1 MGRCFEH
8 KMKLVLVHSKSLLV
22 VAVITASALM
32 PAPGSRHRLGS
43 APSWRRRPGSPKS
56 TSNRCAALASTPD
69 DDDDGYAASQMQL
82 DAVAVKNYQFEW
94 VLSKEE
100 AGELEL
106 RPFYQRGFKWTQKQS
121 SLWIESILRGY
132 PCLPEIVL
140 LETDDGYAVFD
151 GQQRLSSA
159 KLFIKGERAEE
170 WKVTAAQR
178 KVGTHGTFALE
189 GLPILKDLEGK
200 TFKDLDRKQQRQI
213 KERYDVRCAVIP
225 DTWSMHDFLD
235 FFKRIQGGGT
245 PMTDQELRRAIS
257 RGPFTTLLDALADGE
272 GKTSRRLAQAL
283 GEGTALPKDEKQ
295 ELLLRYFALQCYG
308 PKNFGKPSMKQHAL
322 ELMKRL
328 NTGRDDARLIEWQR
342 GLDAALEVALLVFP
356 DPKERFRRA
365 AFGGDA
371 DPRFV
376 AGNVQKAIWD
386 AALYCLSRPERKAAL
401 VERASEVRAAFVD
414 LMQRHPAFEKL
425 QIRGTEARVAAFE
438 DAIQNLL
445 AGHRG
450 GPVPRDVRL
459 RMIAAAR
466 REKAPCALCGEALGP
481 LDDLLHIDHIT
492 PLARGGRTEPSN
504 LQVAHRVCNQKKG
517 AA

>member
-1 MGRCFEH
+1 M
-8 KMKLVLVHSKSLLV
+8 KSLLV
-22 VAVITASALM
+22 VAAITASALM
-32 PAPGSRHRLGS
+32 PAPGSRRCLGS
-43 APSWRRRPGSPKS
+43 APSCRS
-56 TSNRCAALASTPD
+56 RCAALASTPD
-69 DDDDGYAASQMQL
+69 DDDDGYAASQRQL

-100 AGELEL
+100 AGDLEL

-140 LETDDGYAVFD
+140 LETDDGFAVFD

-159 KLFIKGERAEE
+159 KLFIKGERAPE
-170 WKVTAAQR
+170 WKKTVAQR
-178 KVGTHGTFALE
+178 KAGTHETFALE

-200 TFKDLDRKQQRQI
+200 TFKDLDKKQQRQI
-213 KERYDVRCAVIP
+213 KERYDLRCAVIP
-225 DTWSMHDFLD
+225 ESWSMHDYLD

-257 RGPFTTLLDALADGE
+257 RGPFTTMLDGLADGE
-272 GKTSRRLAQAL
+272 GETSRRLALAL
-283 GEGTALPKDEKQ
+283 GEAALPKDEKQ
-295 ELLLRYFALQCYG
+295 ELLLRYFALQCEG

-328 NTGRDDARLIEWQR
+328 NKGEDDERLGDWQR
-342 GLDAALEVALLVFP
+342 GLDAALEVSLLVFP

-365 AFGGDA
+365 AFGGGA
-371 DPRFV
+371 DPRFGG
-376 AGNVQKAIWD
+376 ASVQRAIWD
-386 AALYCLSRPERKAAL
+386 AALYCLSDPERKAAL

-414 LMQRHPAFEKL
+414 LMQGHPAFEKL
-425 QIRGTEARVAAFE
+425 QIRGTGARVAAFE
-438 DAIQNLL
+438 DAIQKLL

-450 GPVPRDVRL
+450 GPVPQDMRS

-466 REKAPCALCGEALGP
+466 REKAACALCGEALGP
-481 LDDLLHIDHIT
+481 SDDLLHIDHIV

-504 LQVAHRVCNQKKG
+504 LQVVHRVCNQKKG
-517 AA
+517 AG

>member
-1 MGRCFEH
+1 M
-8 KMKLVLVHSKSLLV
+8 
-22 VAVITASALM
+22 
-32 PAPGSRHRLGS
+32 
-43 APSWRRRPGSPKS
+43 
-56 TSNRCAALASTPD
+56 
-69 DDDDGYAASQMQL
+69 
-82 DAVAVKNYQFEW
+82 KNYQFEW

-100 AGELEL
+100 AGDLEL

-140 LETDDGYAVFD
+140 LETDDGFAVFD

-159 KLFIKGERAEE
+159 KLFIKGERAPE
-170 WKVTAAQR
+170 WKKTVAQR
-178 KVGTHGTFALE
+178 KAGTHETFALE

-200 TFKDLDRKQQRQI
+200 TFKDLDKKQQRQI
-213 KERYDVRCAVIP
+213 KERYDLRCAVIP
-225 DTWSMHDFLD
+225 ESWSMHDYLD

-257 RGPFTTLLDALADGE
+257 RGPFTTMLDGLADGE
-272 GKTSRRLAQAL
+272 GETSRRLALAL
-283 GEGTALPKDEKQ
+283 GEAALPKDEKQ
-295 ELLLRYFALQCYG
+295 ELLLRYFALQCEG

-328 NTGRDDARLIEWQR
+328 NKGEDDERLGDWQR
-342 GLDAALEVALLVFP
+342 GLDAALEVSLLVFP

-365 AFGGDA
+365 AFGGGA
-371 DPRFV
+371 DPRFGG
-376 AGNVQKAIWD
+376 ASVQRAIWD
-386 AALYCLSRPERKAAL
+386 AALYCLSDPERKAAL

-414 LMQRHPAFEKL
+414 LMQGHPAFEKL
-425 QIRGTEARVAAFE
+425 QIRGTGARVAAFE
-438 DAIQNLL
+438 DAIQKLL

-450 GPVPRDVRL
+450 GPVPQDMRS

-466 REKAPCALCGEALGP
+466 REKAACALCGEALGP
-481 LDDLLHIDHIT
+481 SDDLLHIDHIV

-504 LQVAHRVCNQKKG
+504 LQVVHRVCNQKKG
-517 AA
+517 AG

>member
-1 MGRCFEH
+1 M
-8 KMKLVLVHSKSLLV
+8 
-22 VAVITASALM
+22 
-32 PAPGSRHRLGS
+32 
-43 APSWRRRPGSPKS
+43 
-56 TSNRCAALASTPD
+56 LASTPND
-69 DDDDGYAASQMQL
+69 DDDDDDEDDEYDASQRQL

-100 AGELEL
+100 TGELEL

-140 LETDDGYAVFD
+140 LEKDDGYAVFD

-159 KLFIKGERAEE
+159 KLFIKGERAPG
-170 WKVTAAQR
+170 WKTTAAQR
-178 KVGTHGTFALE
+178 KVGTHKTFALE

-213 KERYDVRCAVIP
+213 KERYDLRCAVIP
-225 DTWSMHDFLD
+225 DTWTMHDFLD

-257 RGPFTTLLDALADGE
+257 RGPFTTLLDGLAE
-272 GKTSRRLAQAL
+272 TNQRLALAL
-283 GEGTALPKDEKQ
+283 GEAALPRDEKQ
-295 ELLLRYFALQCYG
+295 ELLLRYFALQCDG

-328 NTGRDDARLIEWQR
+328 NKGEDDERLFEWQR

-365 AFGGDA
+365 AFGGGA

-376 AGNVQKAIWD
+376 ASASVQKAIWD
-386 AALYCLSRPERKAAL
+386 AVLYCLSKPEHKAAL
-401 VERASEVRAAFVD
+401 VERASEIRAAFVD
-414 LMQRHPAFEKL
+414 LMQGHPAFEKL
-425 QIRGTEARVAAFE
+425 NNRGTEARVAAFE
-438 DAIQNLL
+438 DAIQKLL
-445 AGHRG
+445 AGHRA
-450 GPVPRDVRL
+450 GPVPRSMRL
-459 RMIAAAR
+459 KMIAAAR
-466 REKAPCALCGEALGP
+466 REEEAACALCGEALGP
-481 LDDLLHIDHIT
+481 SDDLLHIDHIM

-504 LQVAHRVCNQKKG
+504 LQVVHRVCNQKKG
-517 AA
+517 AG